1 MPVKKEKNSRKEILR
16 GIRDANKR
24 STQDTFPVPHSV
36 LNQLFDQLEEQLAT
50 TGCDHTL
57 RLTREFISR
66 QSLPEIEVISW
77 LEKNGGYCDCEVLS
91 NVEEIV
97 SVATS

>member
-1 MPVKKEKNSRKEILR
+1 MPNKEDKASRKEILR
-16 GIRDANKR
+16 ELRDANKR
-24 STQDTFPVPHSV
+24 NTQDAFPVPHPL
-36 LNQLFDQLEEQLAT
+36 LNQLFDYLDQQLST

-66 QSLPEIEVISW
+66 QSLPEIETIAW
-77 LEKNGGYCDCEVLS
+77 LEKNGGYCDCEVLG

-97 SVATS
+97 SEATS